1 LKKIVVTVATV
12 TVVGLGSAFFTDS
25 IHAEPN
31 QESIQDERSEI
42 KADLSKAESEVAD
55 VLLNIEKLNEEVE
68 ELNDAL
74 EKNQKTM
81 KETETEIEEKEEQI
95 ETLKQEISD
104 LEEKIEKRYE
114 ILKERAVSLQ
124 KSGGDIGYIEVIFGS
139 KSFSDFINRISAVSK
154 ISDSDQKLIEQQEA
168 DKQKVE
174 EQKVEVEDK
183 LAELDEQKVE
193 LKGMAETIKE
203 QKKVSKEKVE
213 QAKKKEE
220 ELNSKIAELKL
231 EDEELVALQ
240 AEVEKSLEQS
250 EGTNNSINVASTS
263 NNGGDSSTTNKNN
276 SKESKS
282 NKKKSQASSKPA
294 TSSGSGNISTAINA
308 GFAHL
313 GTPYVTAGKTPSGFD
328 CSGFVSW
335 AFAQAG
341 YNIPSYTGALA
352 GVGTKVSYA
361 NAQPGDLVFFDT
373 YKTNGHVGIYLGG
386 GEFIGAQ
393 NTTGLAVADMTSGY
407 WKDHFSGHVRRVR

>member
-1 LKKIVVTVATV
+1 
-12 TVVGLGSAFFTDS
+12 
-25 IHAEPN
+25 
-31 QESIQDERSEI
+31 
-42 KADLSKAESEVAD
+42 
-55 VLLNIEKLNEEVE
+55 
-68 ELNDAL
+68 
-74 EKNQKTM
+74 
-81 KETETEIEEKEEQI
+81 EEQI

-104 LEEKIEKRYE
+104 LEEKIEKRYK
-114 ILKERAVSLQ
+114 ILKERAISLQ
-124 KSGGDIGYIEVIFGS
+124 KNGGDIGYLEVIFGS
-139 KSFSDFINRISAVSK
+139 KSFGDFINRISAVSK
-154 ISDSDQKLIEQQEA
+154 ISDSDQELIEQQEA

-174 EQKVEVEDK
+174 EQKAAIEDK

-203 QKKVSKEKVE
+203 QKIVSKEKVE

-240 AEVEKSLEQS
+240 EEVERSLDQS
-250 EGTNNSINVASTS
+250 EGSTKVASTS
-263 NNGGDSSTTNKNN
+263 NNGGESSTLNN
-276 SKESKS
+276 SKSNNKQSKS
-282 NKKKSQASSKPA
+282 NKKKSQTSSKPA
-294 TSSGSGNISTAINA
+294 ASSGSGNLSTAINA

-352 GVGTKVSYA
+352 GTGTKVSYA
-361 NAQPGDLVFFDT
+361 NAQPGDLVFFNT

-386 GEFIGAQ
+386 GKFIGAQ
-393 NTTGLAVADMTSGY
+393 NSTGLAVADMTSGY
-407 WKDHFSGHVRRVR
+407 WKDHFAGHVRRVR